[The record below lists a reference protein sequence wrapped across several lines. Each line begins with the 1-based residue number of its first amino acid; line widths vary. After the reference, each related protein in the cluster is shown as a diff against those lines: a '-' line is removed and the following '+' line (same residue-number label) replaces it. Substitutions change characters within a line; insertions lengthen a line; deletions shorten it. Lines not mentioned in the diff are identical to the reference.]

1 MSWARKDHRPNVTD
15 STLGP
20 VFRAIKQQ
28 EATSLTGASLRNS
41 AHRRLGSVLQ
51 KENTIAILDHSLCVE
66 NNIEKHE
73 FNVEAIA
80 LAHAC
85 VVRICIT
92 YDHNDGTLYDR

>member
-1 MSWARKDHRPNVTD
+1 M
-15 STLGP
+15 
-20 VFRAIKQQ
+20 
-28 EATSLTGASLRNS
+28 
-41 AHRRLGSVLQ
+41 LQ

-73 FNVEAIA
+73 FDVEAIE

-85 VVRICIT
+85 VVRICNR